1 MKIVSL
7 LIIFI
12 GVFLLV
18 FGFLYWRDNGQ
29 WPEIVLPAVS
39 VPEADVQGIATDR
52 ANEISGELFS
62 DLSDAGE
69 TVQKD
74 VFEVTIGDI
83 FSSVLRLQ
91 QVPADIQNTRDSFS
105 DYVGSVLE
113 SRKEK

>member
-29 WPEIVLPAVS
+29 LPETALPAVS
-39 VPEADVQGIATDR
+39 IPETDVQGVATDR
-52 ANEISGELFS
+52 ASEISGELFS
-62 DLSDAGE
+62 DISDAGE

-74 VFEVTIGDI
+74 VFDVTIGDI

-91 QVPADIQNTRDSFS
+91 QVPTDIQNTRDSVT
-105 DYVGSVLE
+105 DYVGGMLE
-113 SRKEK
+113 SRKDK